1 MTDKNRFLAEIA
13 FKRAVEFCTPGD
25 VFDFDL
31 DLSLGVNI
39 EDLPTEWRAGDHQVI
54 TFRFQ
59 WVNSN
64 VRRTC
69 VQETTYGASSRRRG

>member
-1 MTDKNRFLAEIA
+1 MTDKNRALAEIA
-13 FKRAVEFCTPGD
+13 FKRAAEFANLGD

-31 DLSLGVNI
+31 PRGVTI
-39 EDLPTEWRAGDHQVI
+39 EELPTEWRAGDHQVI

-59 WVNSN
+59 WVDGK

-69 VQETTYGASSRRRG
+69 VQETTYGVSSR